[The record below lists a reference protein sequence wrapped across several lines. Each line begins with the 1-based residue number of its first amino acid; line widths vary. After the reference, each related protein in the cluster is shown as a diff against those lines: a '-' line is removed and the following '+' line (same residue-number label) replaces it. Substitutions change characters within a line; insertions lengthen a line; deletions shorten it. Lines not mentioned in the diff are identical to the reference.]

1 MLSGLLRRFAE
12 TEGGGPAVH
21 IVPGKLFEI
30 AGFPVT
36 NSILYGLITSV
47 IIIVFLLLAAR
58 RMTLRPKRG
67 TVQFVEIGTD
77 FIYRL
82 LESSLGSREKAAKY
96 APTFITM
103 FLFILL
109 TNWIGLLPIIGE
121 AFTYQEQ
128 PLFRP
133 FTADL
138 NGTLA
143 IAIVSMFY
151 VQYYSIKESSPIK
164 HLRHYFNGSLKNPI
178 TLFLGIFEMFSE
190 LTRIGSLALRLFLN
204 VAIGEV
210 VIAVFAYLG
219 GVIGPVTALP
229 FTILELMVGALQAYI
244 FVMLSVMYLAVAV
257 KHAEH
262 DAHDDHPTI
271 EDTVETE
278 LQTANG

>member
-1 MLSGLLRRFAE
+1 MFTNLLTRFAAE
-12 TEGGGPAVH
+12 ESGPAVH
-21 IVPGKLFEI
+21 IVPGQLFEI
-30 AGFPVT
+30 NGLPVT
-36 NSILYGLITSV
+36 NSMLYGVITSV
-47 IIIVFLLLAAR
+47 IILFFLIIVAR

-67 TVQFVEIGTD
+67 VTQLVEIGTD
-77 FIYRL
+77 FIYNL

-96 APTFITM
+96 SPTFITM

-143 IAIVSMFY
+143 IAIVSIFY
-151 VQYYSIKESSPIK
+151 VQYYSIKESGPIS
-164 HLRHYFNGSLKNPI
+164 HLKHYFNGSMKNPI
-178 TLFLGIFEMFSE
+178 TIFLGVFEMFSE

-219 GVIGPVTALP
+219 GMIGPVTAVP
-229 FTILELMVGALQAYI
+229 FTIIELLVGALQAYI

-262 DAHDDHPTI
+262 DADHEHPTI
-271 EDTVETE
+271 DDTVETE
-278 LQTANG
+278 VLTANG

>member
-1 MLSGLLRRFAE
+1 MFTNLLTRFAAE
-12 TEGGGPAVH
+12 ESGPAVH
-21 IVPGKLFEI
+21 IVPGQLFEI
-30 AGFPVT
+30 NGLPVT
-36 NSILYGLITSV
+36 NSMLYGVITSV
-47 IIIVFLLLAAR
+47 IILFFLIIVAR

-67 TVQFVEIGTD
+67 VTQLVEIGTD
-77 FIYRL
+77 FIYNL

-96 APTFITM
+96 SPTFITM

-143 IAIVSMFY
+143 IAIVSIFY
-151 VQYYSIKESSPIK
+151 VQYYSIKESGPIS
-164 HLRHYFNGSLKNPI
+164 HLKHYFNGSMKNPI
-178 TLFLGIFEMFSE
+178 TIFLGVFEMFSE

-219 GVIGPVTALP
+219 GMIGPVTAVP
-229 FTILELMVGALQAYI
+229 FTIIELLVGALQAYI

-262 DAHDDHPTI
+262 DAEHEHPTI
-271 EDTVETE
+271 DDTVETE
-278 LQTANG
+278 VLTANG

>member
-1 MLSGLLRRFAE
+1 MLSGLLGRFAE
-12 TEGGGPAVH
+12 TEGSGPAVH
-21 IVPGKLFEI
+21 ITPGKLFEV

-36 NSILYGLITSV
+36 NSILYGVITS
-47 IIIVFLLLAAR
+47 IIIIIFLLIVAR
-58 RMTLRPKRG
+58 KMTLRPKRG
-67 TVQFVEIGTD
+67 VVQFVEIGTD

-121 AFTYQEQ
+121 AFTYQDQ

-164 HLRHYFNGSLKNPI
+164 HLRHYFTGSLKNPI

-219 GVIGPVTALP
+219 GIIGPVTALP

-271 EDTVETE
+271 EDTVQTE

>member
-1 MLSGLLRRFAE
+1 MIGSFLQRFAA
-12 TEGGGPAVH
+12 TEGDGPAVH
-21 IVPGKLFEI
+21 ITPGNLFEV
-30 AGFPVT
+30 AGFTVT
-36 NSILYGLITSV
+36 NSILYGLISAVV
-47 IIIVFLLLAAR
+47 IMVFLTWAAR
-58 RMTLRPKRG
+58 KMTIRPKRG
-67 TVQFVEIGTD
+67 VIQFVEIGTD
-77 FIYRL
+77 FIFRL

-121 AFTYQEQ
+121 AFTYQDQ

-143 IAIVSMFY
+143 ISIVSMFY
-151 VQYYSIKESSPIK
+151 VQYYSIKESSPLK
-164 HLRHYFNGSLKNPI
+164 HLRHYFTGSLKNPI

-204 VAIGEV
+204 IAIGET

-219 GVIGPVTALP
+219 GIIGPVTALP
-229 FTILELMVGALQAYI
+229 FTLLELGVGALQAYI

-271 EDTVETE
+271 EETVETE